1 MKAKDLKPNTVYHV
15 ERSSRHGFT
24 PSGFDKWLL
33 TGDEIV
39 PVVDPR
45 SYRDQTTKRYVEVFA
60 VQWNYET
67 DQYETKLTA
76 RNEAGTTLIALK
88 DIANWSNEYTL
99 DEITADK
106 LESQKHDLY
115 VAYQREAER
124 EVNKV
129 RLAAID
135 TDTFDLLNVDRCD
148 RPNYLEGRDYGASD
162 EGQNGVKVELT
173 LEQIEE
179 VNALVTLLK
188 EAA

>member
-15 ERSSRHGFT
+15 ERSSRHGFS

-45 SYRDQTTKRYVEVFA
+45 SYRDQKTKRYVEVFA

-67 DQYETKLTA
+67 DQYETRLSA

-115 VAYQREAER
+115 VAEQREAER
-124 EVNKV
+124 EANKV
-129 RLAAID
+129 RWAAID
-135 TDTFDLLNVDRCD
+135 PDTFGWLHIADSDL
-148 RPNYLEGRDYGASD
+148 PGGSKYGAANT
-162 EGQNGVKVELT
+162 GQNGTQVTLT
-173 LEQIEE
+173 LAQIEE
-179 VNALVTLLK
+179 INALVTLLK
-188 EAA
+188 EAV

>member
-15 ERSSRHGFT
+15 ERSSRHGFS

-45 SYRDQTTKRYVEVFA
+45 SYRDQKTKRYVEVFA
-60 VQWNYET
+60 VKWNYET

-106 LESQKHDLY
+106 LESRKHDLY
-115 VAYQREAER
+115 VHEERMAER
-124 EVNKV
+124 KVNKV
-129 RLAAID
+129 RWAAID
-135 TDTFDLLNVDRCD
+135 TDTYDLLNVYHSD
-148 RPNYLEGRDYGASD
+148 RPGGNSYTSAAET
-162 EGQNGVKVELT
+162 GQNGIKVELT
-173 LEQIEE
+173 LEQVEE